1 MAVQLA
7 NIGERLELQ
16 PPPSLRHGRRV

>member
-7 NIGERLELQ
+7 NIGERLDLQ
-16 PPPSLRHGRRV
+16 PPPTLRHGRRV